1 MRLFL
6 PLIIFCLSV
15 TNAFA
20 GTEPPFSL
28 SATLRLIWGLLIVL
42 GLLLVVYALAKK
54 KLSFLNAGGGKGA
67 ITIIEMRHLMPK
79 KSLCLVKVRGQ
90 EYLLGLGNDQINLI
104 AAITPSL
111 TPSAEP
117 LDNKSF
123 AATLATA
130 ASDNRDTTHDS
141 TH

>member
-6 PLIIFCLSV
+6 SLIFFLLSA
-15 TNAFA
+15 TNVLA
-20 GTEPPFSL
+20 GGGAESPFSL

-42 GLLLVVYALAKK
+42 GALLVVYALAKK

-67 ITIIEMRHLMPK
+67 ITIIEMRHLMPR
-79 KSLCLVKVRGQ
+79 KSLCLIKVRGQ

-104 AAITPSL
+104 AVINPPDTK
-111 TPSAEP
+111 
-117 LDNKSF
+117 DF

-130 ASDNRDTTHDS
+130 ESDNYDSPHDS
-141 TH
+141 AL